1 MSGANATSTKLITTQ
16 CYYTSSAHLRF
27 DRGPIE
33 KTGCFSLVHD
43 RASRLEPTLGDQLAD
58 VGLLERDVQN
68 GSVEQLDPL
77 ARQRAHRK
85 ETSNVLVCSAQA
97 LLR

>member
-1 MSGANATSTKLITTQ
+1 MT
-16 CYYTSSAHLRF
+16 YLRF
-27 DRGPIE
+27 DRGPVE

-43 RASRLEPTLGDQLAD
+43 GASRLEPALRDQLAN
-58 VGLLERDVQN
+58 VGLFERDVQN

-77 ARQRAHRK
+77 ARQRAHRE
-85 ETSNVLVCSAQA
+85 ETGNVLVRSAQA